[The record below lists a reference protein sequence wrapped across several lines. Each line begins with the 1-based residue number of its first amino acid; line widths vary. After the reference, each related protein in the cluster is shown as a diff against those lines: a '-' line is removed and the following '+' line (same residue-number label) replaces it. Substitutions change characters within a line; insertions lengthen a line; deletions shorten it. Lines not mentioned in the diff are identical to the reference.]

1 MVENKF
7 PISAIQ
13 LFQPISLQ
21 QLDSVKLMNRVDQKF
36 ILKLDELNALF
47 LEILES
53 YYVLEIDSKRTFRYS
68 SLYYDTHN
76 FNFYTDHH
84 NGKPNRV
91 KVRSRYYLDTETAFF
106 EIKKKIKGL
115 RTEKYRIKQSGEAS
129 NDRKLEYELLKFHHL
144 DHFALSPSI
153 SVKYTRITLVSKDFS
168 ERVTIDTEICF
179 SKEAKA
185 ESIAGLVVIEVKQNQ
200 VKRESAI
207 IQALRKR
214 QNRPFGI
221 SKYAMGMVIMNE
233 VAKTNAFRHKISKIK
248 QLISNNGRTS

>member
-68 SLYYDTHN
+68 SLYYDTNN

-106 EIKKKIKGL
+106 EIKKKIN
-115 RTEKYRIKQSGEAS
+115 EDES
-129 NDRKLEYELLKFHHL
+129 
-144 DHFALSPSI
+144 
-153 SVKYTRITLVSKDFS
+153 
-168 ERVTIDTEICF
+168 
-179 SKEAKA
+179 
-185 ESIAGLVVIEVKQNQ
+185 ESIHFIPEAAFVHTRCPKCGSPDFEITAGRGVSITQ
-200 VKRESAI
+200 
-207 IQALRKR
+207 
-214 QNRPFGI
+214 
-221 SKYAMGMVIMNE
+221 
-233 VAKTNAFRHKISKIK
+233 IK
-248 QLISNNGRTS
+248 GEI